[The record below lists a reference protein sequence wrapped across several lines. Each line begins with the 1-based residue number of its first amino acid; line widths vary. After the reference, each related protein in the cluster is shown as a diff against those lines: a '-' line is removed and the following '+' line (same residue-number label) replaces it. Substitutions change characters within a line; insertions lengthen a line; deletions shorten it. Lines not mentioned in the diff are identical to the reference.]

1 MHSADAANGHLP
13 IGRRIEAWRKTAGMN
28 RQELAAMIHVSPHRL
43 ANLENGRSSA
53 YGYELAQLARVL
65 NVALV
70 DLMDAPM
77 A

>member
-1 MHSADAANGHLP
+1 
-13 IGRRIEAWRKTAGMN
+13 
-28 RQELAAMIHVSPHRL
+28 MIHVSPHRL